1 MNSKTLLLSILA
13 LLAAAAPAR
22 GSESEPERSDSVLF
36 LEFGSGMSEGPI
48 SGAPTRGKVLL
59 AAFLWTPLKS
69 RDWLVLRFAGGARSD
84 LDALAGNFSA
94 VLAAGPAVR
103 ARVKPFYLT
112 IQPAGIAWFSSP
124 PLFTDSFGT
133 LRVKGTRLQIETR
146 VSLGIEA
153 EQVTAGLTYS
163 HYSSGGRGEIEAAQ
177 GQNYVGFEI
186 GWRWK

>member
-1 MNSKTLLLSILA
+1 MGPAVAATL
-13 LLAAAAPAR
+13 
-22 GSESEPERSDSVLF
+22 G
-36 LEFGSGMSEGPI
+36 
-48 SGAPTRGKVLL
+48 
-59 AAFLWTPLKS
+59 
-69 RDWLVLRFAGGARSD
+69 
-84 LDALAGNFSA
+84 